1 MQENSF
7 TFEISLSVLNHLGR
21 SLYRSFTTILGEA
34 VSNSWDA
41 DAQNVWIYIDRDD
54 GNFTIKDD
62 GDGMTA
68 DDFQNKFL
76 RIGYSKR
83 KDGNNESPGGRPF
96 IGRKGIG
103 KLALLSCAEKVVV
116 ITKTQDSEYVGGTID
131 NSRLD
136 EAITED
142 LTPQEY
148 LLEGAVQGGFSKFIE
163 NHEKGT
169 IIKFENI
176 HSGIRNRI
184 DFLRKMI
191 AMYFRFSLVDKTFK
205 IHVNG
210 AEITATELKDVAER
224 TEFLWII
231 KESEDPYVEGLR
243 TSVKDI
249 GNPVKISINAHGF
262 VASVEKPRDLKILGA
277 DEKMSIDLFVNGRLR
292 QKDIL
297 TEISHARIAE
307 NYLYGQIHLDDLDD
321 EKDRFTSNREGIL
334 PDDPKFK
341 KFLDEIKP
349 KLLGIIENWDEL
361 RDRQK
366 EPGDPENM
374 RITKKKRKSLEL
386 SRLVAEDYKTSGG
399 GWSNDSVDEFAD
411 AATDNHLSYFEC
423 FIAENLVRELI
434 SRQGINV
441 PNEIKSVATRFKDR
455 ENSNKED
462 GNVSIQIRRTVDDL
476 SYLDLKDLAKIA
488 DKTDTENNLLKSAK
502 IYKPIRDALMHTSL
516 LTDEAKTML
525 SATYANI
532 KGRILKL
539 LEDSNSD

>member
-1 MQENSF
+1 MQENNF

-21 SLYRSFTTILGEA
+21 SLYRSFTTVLGEA

-83 KDGNNESPGGRPF
+83 KDGNNISPGERPY

-103 KLALLSCAEKVVV
+103 KLALLSCAEKVLV
-116 ITKTQDSEYVGGTID
+116 ITKNQDSEYVGGTID

-148 LLEGAVQGGFSKFIE
+148 LLERAVQGEFSKFID

-169 IIKFENI
+169 IIKFKGI

-191 AMYFRFSLVDKTFK
+191 AMYFRFSLIDDAFK
-205 IHVNG
+205 IHVNDE
-210 AEITATELKDVAER
+210 EITAAELKDVAER

-231 KESEDPYVEGLR
+231 EDFEDPYVEGLR

-249 GNPVKISINAHGF
+249 GMPVNMSINAHGF
-262 VASVEKPRDLKILGA
+262 IASVKTPRDLKIIGV
-277 DEKMSIDLFVNGRLR
+277 DEKMGIDLFVNGRLR

-297 TEISHARIAE
+297 AEISHARIAE

-341 KFLDEIKP
+341 EFQDEFKP
-349 KLLGIIENWDEL
+349 KLLEIIENWDEL
-361 RDRQK
+361 RIKHRK
-366 EPGDPENM
+366 EGDPEGK

-386 SRLVAEDYKTSGG
+386 SRLVAEDYKTSDG
-399 GWSNDSVDEFAD
+399 GWANDKVDEIAD
-411 AATDNHLSYFEC
+411 VATDNNLSYFEC

-434 SRQGINV
+434 HRQGTNV
-441 PNEIKSVATRFKDR
+441 PKRIQNVATDFKNR
-455 ENSNKED
+455 EILSKQK
-462 GNVSIQIRRTVDDL
+462 GNVSIQIRHTGDDL
-476 SYLDLKDLAKIA
+476 SYLDLNALAIIA
-488 DKTDTENNLLKSAK
+488 DKSNTEDNLRKSAK
-502 IYKPIRDALMHTSL
+502 SYKPIRDALMHTSL
-516 LTDEAKTML
+516 LTDDAKKML
-525 SATYANI
+525 STTYANI

>member
-1 MQENSF
+1 MQENNF

-21 SLYRSFTTILGEA
+21 SLYRSFTTVLGEA

-41 DAQNVWIYIDRDD
+41 DAQNVWIHIDRDD

-83 KDGNNESPGGRPF
+83 KDGNNESPGERPF

-103 KLALLSCAEKVVV
+103 KLALLSCAEKVLV

-148 LLEGAVQGGFSKFIE
+148 LLEHAVQGEFSKFID

-169 IIKFENI
+169 IIKFEGI

-184 DFLRKMI
+184 DFLRKII
-191 AMYFRFSLVDKTFK
+191 AMYFRFSLKDESFK

-210 AEITATELKDVAER
+210 EEITTAELKDVVER

-231 KESEDPYVEGLR
+231 EDFEDPYVESLR
-243 TSVKDI
+243 TSVKEV
-249 GNPVKISINAHGF
+249 GRPVDMSINAHGF
-262 VASVEKPRDLKILGA
+262 IASVKTPRDLKIIGV
-277 DEKMSIDLFVNGRLR
+277 DEKMGIDLFVNGRLR

-341 KFLDEIKP
+341 EFQDEFKP
-349 KLLGIIENWDEL
+349 KLLEIIENWDKL
-361 RDRQK
+361 RISHRK
-366 EPGDPENM
+366 EGDPEGK

-386 SRLVAEDYKTSGG
+386 SRLVAEDYKTGDD
-399 GWSNDSVDEFAD
+399 GWANDTVDKIAD
-411 AATDNHLSYFEC
+411 TATDNNLSYFEC

-441 PNEIKSVATRFKDR
+441 PNKIKSVATRFKDR

-462 GNVSIQIRRTVDDL
+462 GNVSIPIRRTVDDL

-502 IYKPIRDALMHTSL
+502 SYKPIRDALMHTSL